1 MNRREFLF
9 APLAASAQTA
19 SPRFIK
25 GICSTIFSNSMPLAE
40 KFTAAKNA
48 GFDAIEI
55 RFGEEVNLNSAAD
68 DVKRIGDAAAK
79 ARVTLA
85 SMWVSDGLALK
96 GMALNDPDPAA
107 RARGVEVIKRAV
119 EYATYLNCGALLLV
133 PGRLGSGKRF
143 AVGYQDSWDRISAE
157 ILKVIPAAEK
167 ARVMITPENVWSKF
181 LVSPIEMRAF
191 IDQFKTPWLQS
202 HFDVGNIVQYGYP
215 QDWILTLGPRIK
227 RVHLKDFNTKF
238 VDLLEG
244 DVDWKAVMEAFV
256 KVGYRGTMSPE
267 YGWNANKPGQI
278 DRISKSVDKIFAMA

>member
-9 APLAASAQTA
+9 TPLAASAQTA

-25 GICSTIFSNSMPLAE
+25 GICSTIFPTAMPLVE
-40 KFTAAKNA
+40 KFAAAKTA

-55 RFGEEVNLNSAAD
+55 RFGEEVNLNSAVD
-68 DVKRIGDAAAK
+68 EVKRVGDAAAK
-79 ARVTLA
+79 ARVSIA

-96 GMALNDPDPAA
+96 GAALNNPDPAA
-107 RARGVEVIKRAV
+107 RARGVEIIKKAI

-157 ILKVIPAAEK
+157 IPKVLPAAEK
-167 ARVMITPENVWSKF
+167 ARVLITPENVWSKF
-181 LVSPIEMRAF
+181 LVSPIEMRTF
-191 IDQFKTPWLQS
+191 IDQFKSPWLQS

-215 QDWILTLGPRIK
+215 QDWILTLGSRIK

-238 VDLLEG
+238 VDLMEG
-244 DVDWKAVMEAFV
+244 DVDWKAVMAAFV
-256 KVGYRGTMSPE
+256 KAGYRGTMSPE
-267 YGWNANKPGQI
+267 YGWNANEPAQI
-278 DRISKSVDKIFAMA
+278 DRISKAVDKIFAMA